1 MPSYGSIARD
11 QNITFSHLIFK
22 ANVPS
27 FSKGVRN
34 WLDKL
39 YVQVLV
45 FAEETGV
52 RNKEG
57 KTGEML
63 LQSILRLLNFYFFIF
78 TCILPKLLNGMFFK
92 KHIKKMF

>member
-57 KTGEML
+57 KTGERL
-63 LQSILRLLNFYFFIF
+63 LQSILRLLNFYFFYF
-78 TCILPKLLNGMFFK
+78 HMHTSKTANGMFF
-92 KHIKKMF
+92 